1 METRKMNCK
10 ESTSKTT
17 IRLAIW
23 AGSWTLTLA
32 LVMFGSKFM
41 WESKTVT
48 VIAIVANFLI
58 GIGMIWANIKH
69 LNAVDELQRKI
80 QVEAIAFSLGIAVIA
95 GLSYSALDITNVIG
109 VDAEIGHLV
118 MLIGITQMIALAVGK
133 LRYK

>member
-1 METRKMNCK
+1 MNCK